1 MGAETDV
8 MPWPAAKDPGLD
20 ATSFVAN
27 GHEYRIGNSISVARY
42 EEYEILGIEGGL
54 ARNFEQVHGQHVKLL
69 GLLNKMARGEDALA
83 QMAIITNDLVT
94 GGFLL
99 KAREIHPA
107 LKMCALFINR
117 KDEDISVITDEMI
130 AEKVNDW
137 RIEGI
142 SINYFF
148 AFAFHLIPGY
158 IAAYK
163 ANSPA
168 TSGPVKGNQN
178 PNGKKGMK
186 DSSTASDGIAHGQNS
201 NA

>member
-8 MPWPAAKDPGLD
+8 TPWPTAKDPGLD
-20 ATSFVAN
+20 AKGFTAN
-27 GHEYRIGNSISVARY
+27 GVEYQVATSISVARY
-42 EEYEILGIEGGL
+42 EEYEILGVEGGL
-54 ARNFEQVHGQHVKLL
+54 ARNFEQVHEQHVKLL
-69 GLLNKMARGEDALA
+69 ALLNKMARGEDALA

-107 LKMCALFINR
+107 LKMCALFLNR
-117 KDEDISVITDEMI
+117 KDEDITTITDEMI

-142 SINYFF
+142 SVNYFF

-163 ANSPA
+163 ASFPD
-168 TSGPVKGNQN
+168 TSGPVKGTLS
-178 PNGKKGMK
+178 PNGKTATK
-186 DSSTASDGIAHGQNS
+186 DSHSASDGIAPAQSS